1 MAFADFSSL
10 ISDDQLAALAEL
22 NAEKAAA
29 GEPMITL
36 LDIMEDDSVLD
47 GTGISVLDSSNLPPQ
62 EDVQASVVQEN
73 LPPPVE
79 TVSVVET
86 GHFNPNKG
94 KTLGELDISK
104 LPDYGQGSSVV
115 LAPDGKGVIRNGK
128 YFSLDPKDSNKSG
141 SELNDIRTQAERNT
155 KLLLANQL
163 LEEEGVPIAETL
175 GLKQPGDDN
184 FDGEDRDKI
193 REAEYAAEVLLRE
206 QSNLDYHKYLE
217 KKSDDGPSAIELHN
231 QIFGGGG
238 NAPGTVKQDENG
250 NWYAVKEIDGSNA
263 TTRDYSIDPK
273 DDNKGPTFGG
283 NVSKDIEEMFPNEV
297 AAAGGSSDY
306 TGSITDTFKDTD
318 VGSLGYDP
326 ATGTYSKPVV
336 TEPVETDIAQP
347 GDLDLDDITVEQLP
361 DVGIGLG
368 DTMTQEMLDAL
379 GYPESMGPITKDDLI
394 DLAEAGFLVKQSE
407 LADARASV
415 SDDFGTIEFGDT
427 TTGGVSD
434 SFMSSILMA
443 KNAMESAGQITKGLP
458 GAADDFIE
466 KLIEFGYDVKNDP
479 MGVIKDIGNAAVDR
493 YTTYTFDDGT
503 TIDLFPP
510 SEETKENIVM
520 SQSLNPADN
529 TKESIEFTFFSD
541 NLGKFVD
548 PFGITEN
555 IYDATA
561 DELGNALIG
570 IGDNI
575 YDTLS
580 DEQKERIDKATVTG
594 DFKDLVN
601 FITGKSDA
609 MTADGSTVGEKFGED
624 PAALTAS
631 LLGQAGD
638 LALDLVIYRFLGKK
652 AAAGAGFAE
661 GYEASSAQIREE
673 IIDAYV
679 KGNLKNSGEFKT
691 LQAKYGS
698 DAAALEALMDQGDK
712 YAAMAGGTEALQD
725 LLLGKITFGVSKSL
739 PKVVGAGVVGGVTE
753 SITEG
758 TQEAITNFGSKNLA
772 DNKIDVGKNV
782 MTVMAQSLFPG
793 MGAGSFGAASTRTFT
808 KNDLQEIIDAAGA
821 SESTVLSTFVN
832 NVLDGE
838 IINVTNDG
846 SGNLMMSTQKGE
858 VVIGETDYTKA
869 SPGDVKV
876 TTPFGDVVTVK
887 QTDDGN
893 FIFTNETNGQTKFS
907 NIFNAQA
914 MTDFINETNPAGF
927 GGEGTT
933 VSDQD
938 IIEGSSGRELNNKF
952 TTSDGIVVDE
962 NFDKNQKLSDF
973 GQVGGGIGSLKTGNN
988 LTNANNTSIS
998 TANDGST
1005 VISTLNNDGS
1015 TTVSVVN
1022 NDTNTTDVV
1031 TVDPN
1036 TNTEVTVGG
1045 VNVAVNTTT
1054 GGSNVNVTGTT
1065 TTTTDTTTET
1075 TTGIT
1080 TPTIDV
1086 PIEEDTTATT
1096 TFDPIETVFVPETS
1110 FTPGGGDDDDT
1121 TTEEEPVG
1129 EQDPG
1134 YTSGIAGLSG
1144 ARPTV
1149 APYYQ
1154 PQQVGDYSFYTPQP
1168 GITQVVPAGPVFQ
1181 ETPQSYLA
1189 PTATPQYGYGYIAPN
1204 ADLEY
1209 LKELARIQGTGAEKL
1224 PSEALI
1230 NNE

>member
-1 MAFADFSSL
+1 MATVDVKETKIGGIFTGES
-10 ISDDQLAALAEL
+10 
-22 NAEKAAA
+22 A
-29 GEPMITL
+29 GTL
-36 LDIMEDDSVLD
+36 DL
-47 GTGISVLDSSNLPPQ
+47 
-62 EDVQASVVQEN
+62 
-73 LPPPVE
+73 
-79 TVSVVET
+79 
-86 GHFNPNKG
+86 
-94 KTLGELDISK
+94 SK
-104 LPDYGQGSSVV
+104 LPDYGQGSSYV
-115 LAPDGKGVIRNGK
+115 LAPDGEGVLIQGR
-128 YFSLDPKDSNKSG
+128 YVSLDPKDSNKSG
-141 SELNDIRTQAERNT
+141 SEINEIRGQAARNT
-155 KLLLANQL
+155 KLLLAQQE
-163 LEEEGVPIAETL
+163 LEENGTPIAETL
-175 GLKQPGDDN
+175 GLKQPGDKGY
-184 FDGEDRDKI
+184 DGEDRQRI
-193 REAEYAAEVLLRE
+193 QEAEFAASQLVNE
-206 QSNLDYHKYLE
+206 QSDIALYKYE
-217 KKSDDGPSAIELHN
+217 QKKNEGPAPVPI
-231 QIFGGGG
+231 GGIGS
-238 NAPGTVKQDENG
+238 VQQDANG
-250 NWYAVKEIDGSNA
+250 NWFAVKQIEGSNA
-263 TTRDYSIDPK
+263 FTRDYSIDPK
-273 DDNKGPTFGG
+273 DNRQGPTFGK

-297 AAAGGSSDY
+297 AAAGGSSDFQ
-306 TGSITDTFKDTD
+306 GSILDTFKDTD
-318 VGSLGYDP
+318 VDSLGYDP
-326 ATGTYSKPVV
+326 VTGTYSKPVV

-379 GYPESMGPITKDDLI
+379 GYPESMGPITKDDLV
-394 DLAEAGFLVKQSE
+394 DLANAGFLVKQSE

-415 SDDFGTIEFGDT
+415 SDDGTGVIE
-427 TTGGVSD
+427 TGNTIMDDEPLFFRPGQGGFEVAGVDD
-434 SFMSSILMA
+434 SAMSAILMA

-458 GAADDFIE
+458 GSADDFIE

-479 MGVIKDIGNAAVDR
+479 KGVIKDIGNAVVDR

-510 SEETKENIVM
+510 SDEAKENIVM

-541 NLGKFVD
+541 NLGKFLD

-555 IYDATA
+555 IYDSTA

-570 IGDNI
+570 VGDNI

-580 DEQKERIDKATVTG
+580 DEQKSRIDKATVTG

-601 FITGKSDA
+601 FITGKSSA

-652 AAAGAGFAE
+652 AAATAGFAE

-679 KGNLKNSGEFKT
+679 KGNLKNSGEFKA
-691 LQAKYGS
+691 LQAQYGS

-739 PKVVGAGVVGGVTE
+739 PSVVGAGVVGGVTE

-832 NVLDGE
+832 KVLDGE

-846 SGNLMMSTQKGE
+846 SGNLMLSTQKGE

-927 GGEGTT
+927 GGDGTPGGDAT

-938 IIEGSSGRELNNKF
+938 IIEGSSGAELNNKF

-962 NFDKNQKLSDF
+962 NFDMNQKLSDF
-973 GQVGGGIGSLKTGNN
+973 GQVGGGIGSLNTGNN

-1022 NDTNTTDVV
+1022 NSTNTTDVV
-1031 TVDPN
+1031 TVDSN

-1054 GGSNVNVTGTT
+1054 DSSNVNVTGTT
-1065 TTTTDTTTET
+1065 TTTTDT

-1096 TFDPIETVFVPETS
+1096 TFDPIETVFVPETE
-1110 FTPGGGDDDDT
+1110 FTPGGGEDDDDDT
-1121 TTEEEPVG
+1121 TEDPVG

>member
-1 MAFADFSSL
+1 MATVDVKETKIGGIFTGES
-10 ISDDQLAALAEL
+10 
-22 NAEKAAA
+22 A
-29 GEPMITL
+29 GTL
-36 LDIMEDDSVLD
+36 DL
-47 GTGISVLDSSNLPPQ
+47 
-62 EDVQASVVQEN
+62 
-73 LPPPVE
+73 
-79 TVSVVET
+79 
-86 GHFNPNKG
+86 
-94 KTLGELDISK
+94 SK
-104 LPDYGQGSSVV
+104 LPDYGQGSSYV
-115 LAPDGKGVIRNGK
+115 LAPDGEGVLINGN
-128 YFSLDPKDSNKSG
+128 YLSLDPKDSNKSG
-141 SELNDIRTQAERNT
+141 SEINEIRGAAARNT
-155 KLLLANQL
+155 KLLLAQQEFEDN
-163 LEEEGVPIAETL
+163 GTPIAETL
-175 GLKQPGDDN
+175 GLKQPGDKGY
-184 FDGEDRDKI
+184 DGEDRQRI
-193 REAEYAAEVLLRE
+193 QEAEFAASQLVNE
-206 QSNLDYHKYLE
+206 QSDIALYKYE
-217 KKSDDGPSAIELHN
+217 QKKNEGPDPVRIT
-231 QIFGGGG
+231 GGIGSIQ
-238 NAPGTVKQDENG
+238 QDANG
-250 NWYAVKEIDGSNA
+250 NWFAVKKSEGSNA
-263 TTRDYSIDPK
+263 FTRDYSIDPK
-273 DDNKGPTFGG
+273 DNRQGPTFGK

-297 AAAGGSSDY
+297 AAAGGSSDFQ
-306 TGSITDTFKDTD
+306 GSIKDTFKDTD

-326 ATGTYSKPVV
+326 VTGTYSKPVV

-347 GDLDLDDITVEQLP
+347 GDLDLPEVLVDPLEGEDYTPTAAELAAQLQQDGLEDLRTDIS
-361 DVGIGLG
+361 DVDYTRTGSGAVYDPVARG
-368 DTMTQEMLDAL
+368 DAL
-379 GYPESMGPITKDDLI
+379 TPQEIS
-394 DLAEAGFLVKQSE
+394 DLAASALDNLDEEATSPADISIDVVDDEPLFFRPGQGGFEIS
-407 LADARASV
+407 SV
-415 SDDFGTIEFGDT
+415 DD
-427 TTGGVSD
+427 SA
-434 SFMSSILMA
+434 MSAILMA
-443 KNAMESAGQITKGLP
+443 QSAMESAGQITKGLP
-458 GAADDFIE
+458 GSADDFIE

-479 MGVIKDIGNAAVDR
+479 KGVIKDIGNAVVDR

-510 SEETKENIVM
+510 SEATKESIVM
-520 SQSLNPADN
+520 SQSLNPVDN

-541 NLGKFVD
+541 NLGKFID

-555 IYDATA
+555 IYDSTA

-601 FITGKSDA
+601 FITGKSSA

-638 LALDLVIYRFLGKK
+638 LALDLVIYKFLGKK
-652 AAAGAGFAE
+652 AAGTAGFAE

-679 KGNLKNSGEFKT
+679 KGNLKNSAEFKS
-691 LQAKYGS
+691 LQSQYGS
-698 DAAALEALMDQGDK
+698 DAAALEALMDKGDK
-712 YAAMAGGTEALQD
+712 YAAMAGGVEAVQD
-725 LLLGKITFGVSKSL
+725 LLLGKITFGVSKSI
-739 PKVVGAGVVGGVTE
+739 PSVIGAGVVGGVTE

-793 MGAGSFGAASTRTFT
+793 MGAGSFGSASTRTFT

-832 NVLDGE
+832 KVLDGE

-858 VVIGETDYTKA
+858 VIIGETDYTKA

-893 FIFTNETNGQTKFS
+893 FIFTNETNGQTKFT

-927 GGEGTT
+927 GGEGTPGGDAT

-938 IIEGSSGRELNNKF
+938 IIEGSSGAELNNKF

-962 NFDKNQKLSDF
+962 NFDMNQKLSDF
-973 GQVGGGIGSLKTGNN
+973 GQVGGGIGSLNTGNN
-988 LTNANNTSIS
+988 LTTANNTSIS

-1022 NDTNTTDVV
+1022 NDTNITDVV

-1045 VNVAVNTTT
+1045 VNVTVDTTTT
-1054 GGSNVNVTGTT
+1054 GSSNVNVTGTPT
-1065 TTTTDTTTET
+1065 TTTETET

-1096 TFDPIETVFVPETS
+1096 IFDPIETVFVPETE
-1110 FTPGGGDDDDT
+1110 FTPGGGEDDDDDT
-1121 TTEEEPVG
+1121 TEDPVG

-1168 GITQVVPAGPVFQ
+1168 GIAQVVPAGPVFQ

>member
-1 MAFADFSSL
+1 MATVDVKETKIGGIFTGES
-10 ISDDQLAALAEL
+10 
-22 NAEKAAA
+22 A
-29 GEPMITL
+29 GTL
-36 LDIMEDDSVLD
+36 DLSR
-47 GTGISVLDSSNLPPQ
+47 
-62 EDVQASVVQEN
+62 
-73 LPPPVE
+73 
-79 TVSVVET
+79 
-86 GHFNPNKG
+86 
-94 KTLGELDISK
+94 
-104 LPDYGQGSSVV
+104 LPDYGQGSSYV
-115 LAPDGKGVIRNGK
+115 LAPDGEGVLIQGR
-128 YFSLDPKDSNKSG
+128 YISLDPKDSNKSN
-141 SELNDIRTQAERNT
+141 SEINEIRSAAARNT
-155 KLLLANQL
+155 KLLLAQQE
-163 LEEEGVPIAETL
+163 LEENGTPIAETL

-184 FDGEDRDKI
+184 FNRDDRDRI
-193 REAEYAAEVLLRE
+193 QEAENAAAVLERE
-206 QSNLDYHKYLE
+206 QSNLDYHKYLQ
-217 KKSDDGPSAIELHN
+217 KKSEDPSPVSI
-231 QIFGGGG
+231 GGIGS
-238 NAPGTVKQDENG
+238 VQQDENG
-250 NWYAVKEIDGSNA
+250 NWFAVKQIEGTNA
-263 TTRDYSIDPK
+263 LGRDYSIDPK
-273 DDNKGPTFGG
+273 DNRKGPTFGG
-283 NVSKDIEEMFPNEV
+283 NVSDDIEEMFPNEV

-306 TGSITDTFKDTD
+306 TGSITDIFKDTD

-326 ATGTYSKPVV
+326 VTGTYTPPEPVV
-336 TEPVETDIAQP
+336 ETPSDIAQP
-347 GDLDLDDITVEQLP
+347 GDTDIPEVTTELIEGEDYTPTAAELAAQLEQAGLDDLRT
-361 DVGIGLG
+361 DFS
-368 DTMTQEMLDAL
+368 D
-379 GYPESMGPITKDDLI
+379 I
-394 DLAEAGFLVKQSE
+394 DYTTTATG
-407 LADARASV
+407 
-415 SDDFGTIEFGDT
+415 DDFDIGAMMNLDDATEGTAYSDNEFRDDGP
-427 TTGGVSD
+427 GFFRPGQGGFEVAGVSD
-434 SFMSSILMA
+434 YLMSSILNA

-458 GAADDFIE
+458 GSADDFIE

-541 NLGKFVD
+541 NLGKFID

-555 IYDATA
+555 IYDSTA

-580 DEQKERIDKATVTG
+580 DEQKARIDKATVTG

-601 FITGKSDA
+601 FLTGKSDA
-609 MTADGSTVGEKFGED
+609 MTADGSTVAEKFGED

-638 LALDLVIYRFLGKK
+638 LALDLVIYKFLGKK
-652 AAAGAGFAE
+652 AAATAGFAE

-673 IIDAYV
+673 IINAYV
-679 KGNLKNSGEFKT
+679 KGNLKNSAEFKS
-691 LQAKYGS
+691 LQAQYGS
-698 DAAALEALMDQGDK
+698 DAAALEALMDKGDK
-712 YAAMAGGTEALQD
+712 YAAMAGGVEAIQD
-725 LLLGKITFGVSKSL
+725 LLLGKITFDFGKSL
-739 PKVVGAGVVGGVTE
+739 PRVIGAGVVGGTTE

-772 DNKIDVGKNV
+772 DNKIDVGKDV

-793 MGAGSFGAASTRTFT
+793 MGAGSFGAASTKTFT
-808 KNDLQEIIDAAGA
+808 KDDLQEIIDAAGA

-832 NVLDGE
+832 KVLDGE

-876 TTPFGDVVTVK
+876 TTPFGDVITVK

-927 GGEGTT
+927 GGEGTPGGDAT

-938 IIEGSSGRELNNKF
+938 IIEGSSGAELNNKF

-973 GQVGGGIGSLKTGNN
+973 GQVGGGIGSLNTGNN

-1022 NDTNTTDVV
+1022 NDTNTTDTV
-1031 TVDPN
+1031 TVDNN

-1054 GGSNVNVTGTT
+1054 TGGSNVNVTGTT
-1065 TTTTDTTTET
+1065 TTTTTTETET

-1086 PIEEDTTATT
+1086 PLDEDTTATT
-1096 TFDPIETVFVPETS
+1096 TFDPIDTVFVPETS

-1121 TTEEEPVG
+1121 TDDDQIG

-1181 ETPQSYLA
+1181 EVPQSYLA

-1209 LKELARIQGTGAEKL
+1209 LKELARIQDTGAEKL
-1224 PSEALI
+1224 PSEDLI

>member
-1 MAFADFSSL
+1 MATVDVKETKIGGIFTGES
-10 ISDDQLAALAEL
+10 
-22 NAEKAAA
+22 A
-29 GEPMITL
+29 GTL
-36 LDIMEDDSVLD
+36 DL
-47 GTGISVLDSSNLPPQ
+47 
-62 EDVQASVVQEN
+62 
-73 LPPPVE
+73 
-79 TVSVVET
+79 
-86 GHFNPNKG
+86 
-94 KTLGELDISK
+94 SK
-104 LPDYGQGSSVV
+104 LPDYGQGSSYV
-115 LAPDGKGVIRNGK
+115 LAPDGEGVLIQGR
-128 YFSLDPKDSNKSG
+128 YVSLDPKDSNKSG
-141 SELNDIRTQAERNT
+141 SEINEIRGAAARNT
-155 KLLLANQL
+155 KLLLAQQEFEDN
-163 LEEEGVPIAETL
+163 GTPIAETL
-175 GLKQPGDDN
+175 GLKQPGDKGY
-184 FDGEDRDKI
+184 DGEDRQRI
-193 REAEYAAEVLLRE
+193 QEAEFAASQLVNE
-206 QSNLDYHKYLE
+206 QSDIALYKYE
-217 KKSDDGPSAIELHN
+217 QKKNEGPAPVPI
-231 QIFGGGG
+231 GGIGS
-238 NAPGTVKQDENG
+238 VQQDANG
-250 NWYAVKEIDGSNA
+250 NWFAVKQIEGSNA
-263 TTRDYSIDPK
+263 FTRDYSIDPK
-273 DDNKGPTFGG
+273 DNRQGPTFGK

-297 AAAGGSSDY
+297 AAAGGSSDFQ
-306 TGSITDTFKDTD
+306 GSILDTFKDTD
-318 VGSLGYDP
+318 VDSLGYDP
-326 ATGTYSKPVV
+326 VTGTYSKPVV

-379 GYPESMGPITKDDLI
+379 GYPESMGPITKDDLV
-394 DLAEAGFLVKQSE
+394 DLANAGFLVKQSE

-415 SDDFGTIEFGDT
+415 SDDGTGVIE
-427 TTGGVSD
+427 TGNTIMDDEPLFFRPGQGGFEVAGVDD
-434 SFMSSILMA
+434 SAMSAILMA

-458 GAADDFIE
+458 GSADDFIE

-479 MGVIKDIGNAAVDR
+479 KGVIKDIGNAVVDR

-510 SEETKENIVM
+510 SDEAKENIVM

-541 NLGKFVD
+541 NLGKFLD

-555 IYDATA
+555 IYDSTA

-570 IGDNI
+570 VGDNI

-580 DEQKERIDKATVTG
+580 DEQKSRIDKATVTG

-601 FITGKSDA
+601 FITGKSSA

-652 AAAGAGFAE
+652 AAATAGFAE

-679 KGNLKNSGEFKT
+679 KGNLKNSGEFKA
-691 LQAKYGS
+691 LQAQYGS

-739 PKVVGAGVVGGVTE
+739 PSVVGAGVVGGVTE

-832 NVLDGE
+832 KVLDGE

-846 SGNLMMSTQKGE
+846 SGNLMLSTQKGE

-927 GGEGTT
+927 GGDGTPGGDAT

-938 IIEGSSGRELNNKF
+938 IIEGSSGAELNNKF

-962 NFDKNQKLSDF
+962 NFDMNQKLSDF
-973 GQVGGGIGSLKTGNN
+973 GQVGGGIGSLNTGNN

-1022 NDTNTTDVV
+1022 NSTNTTDVV
-1031 TVDPN
+1031 TVDSN

-1054 GGSNVNVTGTT
+1054 DSSNVNVTGTT
-1065 TTTTDTTTET
+1065 TTTTDT

-1096 TFDPIETVFVPETS
+1096 TFDPIETVFVPETE
-1110 FTPGGGDDDDT
+1110 FTPGGGEDDDDDT
-1121 TTEEEPVG
+1121 TEDPVG

>member
-1 MAFADFSSL
+1 MSVKKRNSSVPRKTNIMGQPHYL
-10 ISDDQLAALAEL
+10 AYINREEGQLLKGLGGAGIPGPGGIPAYPPASQSGPGANVGPSTSTTKKKSLAEKRRERERKEAAEEQRRL
-22 NAEKAAA
+22 AEK
-29 GEPMITL
+29 
-36 LDIMEDDSVLD
+36 V
-47 GTGISVLDSSNLPPQ
+47 
-62 EDVQASVVQEN
+62 
-73 LPPPVE
+73 
-79 TVSVVET
+79 
-86 GHFNPNKG
+86 
-94 KTLGELDISK
+94 
-104 LPDYGQGSSVV
+104 
-115 LAPDGKGVIRNGK
+115 
-128 YFSLDPKDSNKSG
+128 
-141 SELNDIRTQAERNT
+141 
-155 KLLLANQL
+155 
-163 LEEEGVPIAETL
+163 
-175 GLKQPGDDN
+175 
-184 FDGEDRDKI
+184 
-193 REAEYAAEVLLRE
+193 
-206 QSNLDYHKYLE
+206 
-217 KKSDDGPSAIELHN
+217 
-231 QIFGGGG
+231 
-238 NAPGTVKQDENG
+238 GTVEQDENG
-250 NWYAVKEIDGSNA
+250 NWYAVVQIEGSNA
-263 TTRDYSIDPK
+263 FGRDYSIDPK
-273 DDNKGPTFGG
+273 DNSQGPTFGK
-283 NVSKDIEEMFPNEV
+283 NVSDKIEDLFPEEV
-297 AAAGGSSDY
+297 AAAGGSSEFE
-306 TGSITDTFKDTD
+306 GSILDTFKDTD
-318 VGSLGYDP
+318 VDSLGYDP
-326 ATGTYSKPVV
+326 ATGTYNPVV
-336 TEPVETDIAQP
+336 EAPSDIAQP
-347 GDLDLDDITVEQLP
+347 GDTDIPEVTTELIEGEDYTPTAAELAAQLEQAGLDDLRT
-361 DVGIGLG
+361 DFS
-368 DTMTQEMLDAL
+368 D
-379 GYPESMGPITKDDLI
+379 I
-394 DLAEAGFLVKQSE
+394 DYTTTATG
-407 LADARASV
+407 
-415 SDDFGTIEFGDT
+415 DDFDIGAMMNLDDATEGTAYSDNEFRDDGP
-427 TTGGVSD
+427 GFFRPGQGGFEVAGVSD
-434 SFMSSILMA
+434 SAMSAILMA
-443 KNAMESAGQITKGLP
+443 KSAMESAGQITKGLP
-458 GAADDFIE
+458 GSADDFIE

-479 MGVIKDIGNAAVDR
+479 KGVIKDIGNAVVDR

-520 SQSLNPADN
+520 SQSLNPVDN

-541 NLGKFVD
+541 NLGKFID

-555 IYDATA
+555 IQDATA

-580 DEQKERIDKATVTG
+580 DEQKARIDKATVTG

-601 FITGKSDA
+601 FLTGKSDA

-638 LALDLVIYRFLGKK
+638 LALDLVIYKFLGKK
-652 AAAGAGFAE
+652 AAGGAGFAE

-679 KGNLKNSGEFKT
+679 KGNLKNSAEFKS
-691 LQAKYGS
+691 LQAQYGS
-698 DAAALEALMDQGDK
+698 DAAALEALMDKGDK
-712 YAAMAGGTEALQD
+712 YAALAGGVEAVQD
-725 LLLGKITFGVSKSL
+725 LLLGKITFDFGKGMG
-739 PKVVGAGVVGGVTE
+739 KVFGAPVVGGLTE

-772 DNKIDVGKNV
+772 DNKIDVGRNV
-782 MTVMAQSLFPG
+782 MTVMAQALFPG
-793 MGAGSFGAASTRTFT
+793 MGSGSFGAASTKTFT
-808 KNDLQEIIDAAGA
+808 KNDLEAIIDAAGA

-832 NVLDGE
+832 KVLDGE

-858 VVIGETDYTKA
+858 VIIGETDYTKA
-869 SPGDVKV
+869 SPDEVKV
-876 TTPFGDVVTVK
+876 TTPFGDVITVK

-907 NIFNAQA
+907 NIFNAEA

-927 GGEGTT
+927 GGDGTPGGDAT

-938 IIEGSSGRELNNKF
+938 IIEGSSGAELNNKF
-952 TTSDGIVVDE
+952 TTSDGVLLEDGADVFVPDTAGDEDVVFYD
-962 NFDKNQKLSDF
+962 NH
-973 GQVGGGIGSLKTGNN
+973 GIGSLKTGNN

-1005 VISTLNNDGS
+1005 VISTLNDDGS

-1022 NDTNTTDVV
+1022 NDTNTTDTV
-1031 TVDPN
+1031 TVNPN

-1045 VNVAVNTTT
+1045 VNVTVDTTTT
-1054 GGSNVNVTGTT
+1054 GSSNVNVTGTT
-1065 TTTTDTTTET
+1065 TTTTETET
-1075 TTGIT
+1075 NTGIT

-1086 PIEEDTTATT
+1086 PLREPEQVDT
-1096 TFDPIETVFVPETS
+1096 FGLPPIETVFVPETS
-1110 FTPGGGDDDDT
+1110 YTPDGDDDDT
-1121 TTEEEPVG
+1121 TDDDQIG